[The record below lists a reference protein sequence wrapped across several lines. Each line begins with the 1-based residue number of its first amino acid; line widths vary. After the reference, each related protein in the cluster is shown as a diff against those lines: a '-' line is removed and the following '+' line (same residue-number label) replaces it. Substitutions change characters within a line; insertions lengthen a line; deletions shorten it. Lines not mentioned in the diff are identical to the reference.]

1 MLGFV
6 KNILGA
12 KANPIGIDFGSD
24 SLKLAQVA
32 LSGGEWSIIGAAS
45 ADVPSHV
52 RHDPT
57 ARLNFFIQTTRDLL
71 ASGGFTGRSAVLGL
85 PSASMFIQ
93 HLRVPKMD
101 EEALRKAL
109 PWEARGKIPIDPSRA
124 LLRHHIAGDIYQDQE
139 VKQEVILMA
148 ASRELVQ
155 QLLSVASKSKIDVV
169 GMNVEPK
176 AIIDCFAHLYRRKND
191 ADLTAMFID
200 IGAAGTRAFVARSGQ
215 LLFARAIPVGGD
227 HITRSVATTMGIKVD
242 ESKLL
247 RLNVCGVL
255 AQAAAAQTENPR
267 SSVPGGAAA
276 GNESLSAPRLSGEV
290 LQQAQQVEQAS
301 REILTKLVRELDL
314 CRRYYEATF
323 PNKPVDRLIFVG
335 GEAKHRTLCQFVAQ
349 ELGLPAQVGDPMA
362 RMGKNSIISP
372 DSGIDRRQPQPNWSV
387 AIGLSLG
394 PISGTLEQTVAA

>member
-1 MLGFV
+1 MIGFV
-6 KNILGA
+6 KNLMGS
-12 KANPIGIDFGSD
+12 KSSPIGVDFGSD

-32 LSGGEWSIIGAAS
+32 ISGGEWNMIGAAS

-57 ARLNFFIQTTRDLL
+57 ARLNFFIQTTRELL
-71 ASGGFTGRSAVLGL
+71 ASGGFTGKSVVLGL

-124 LLRHHIAGDIYQDQE
+124 LLRHHIAGDIFQDQD

-155 QLLSVASKSKIDVV
+155 QLLSVANKAKMDVV

-176 AIIDCFAHLYRRKND
+176 AIVDCFGHLYRRKGD
-191 ADLTAMFID
+191 AELTAMFVD
-200 IGAAGTRAFVARSGQ
+200 LGAASTRAFVARSGQ

-227 HITRSVATTMGIKVD
+227 HITRAVSTALGIKID
-242 ESKLL
+242 EAKLL

-255 AQAAAAQTENPR
+255 AQAAAAAAPAVAGATAPPAPLK
-267 SSVPGGAAA
+267 PGD
-276 GNESLSAPRLSGEV
+276 EV
-290 LQQAQQVEQAS
+290 LMQAKQVEDAS
-301 REILTKLVRELDL
+301 RETLVKLVRELDL

-362 RMGKNSIISP
+362 RMGKNSVISP

-394 PISGTLEQTVAA
+394 PVSGAIEQSVAA